1 MVQATRE
8 QKGQISVSRRYYI
21 SSLEPDSRLL
31 AYGIRKHWGIE
42 SMHWL
47 LDVVFRED
55 YSRTRTKNGQANMKI
70 LRRWALNIL
79 KANKKQKVS
88 MKKKRWNAAMD
99 VNYLEELLFQSNV
112 LPS

>member
-8 QKGQISVSRRYYI
+8 EKGKISVSRRYYI

-31 AYGIRKHWGIE
+31 AYGIRKHWAIE
-42 SMHWL
+42 SMHWV
-47 LDVVFRED
+47 LDVVFSED
-55 YSRTRTKNGQANMKI
+55 YSRTRTKNGQANMKT

-79 KANKKQKVS
+79 KANKKKKVS
-88 MKKKRWNAAMD
+88 TKKKRWKTAMD

>member
-1 MVQATRE
+1 
-8 QKGQISVSRRYYI
+8 
-21 SSLEPDSRLL
+21 
-31 AYGIRKHWGIE
+31 
-42 SMHWL
+42 
-47 LDVVFRED
+47 
-55 YSRTRTKNGQANMKI
+55 MKV

-88 MKKKRWNAAMD
+88 IKKKRWNAAMD